1 MNQQVWE
8 FFVGLFVLGLVWAGF
23 SFLASL
29 GKILKDI
36 GEFIWKEI
44 IFLRYYIWKE
54 SRRWEKYERVWLET
68 WRDMLPDKIVKKK
81 EWLIPEAKGYEWVLL
96 SKVARAIRDEKIP
109 HAKLWWS
116 WVMYEEVRSV
126 CLVVSHEQLIGQHL
140 YFGSRDYGEYLKS
153 YYFIVS
159 DSVPL
164 EMEREGERIAARRTS
179 GKLDEGD
186 AEELG
191 RRHYEA
197 KALMTRRDEAY
208 NVLSVDN
215 FTEGNLREMENFFQ
229 LARSTI
235 EETIKE
241 FEYNLGREKILA
253 GATKGFVDII

>member
-1 MNQQVWE
+1 M
-8 FFVGLFVLGLVWAGF
+8 GLFVLALVWAGF
-23 SFLASL
+23 SFLTSL
-29 GKILKDI
+29 GKIFKEA
-36 GEFIWKEI
+36 GESIWKEI

-54 SRRWEKYERVWLET
+54 SRRWEKYEEAWLET
-68 WRDMLPDKIVKKK
+68 WRDILPDKIVEKK
-81 EWLIPEAKGYEWVLL
+81 EWLISEAKGYEWVLL
-96 SKVARAIRDEKIP
+96 QKVIKAIRDEKIP
-109 HAKLWWS
+109 HARLWAN

-164 EMEREGERIAARRTS
+164 EMEREGVRIAEKRSS
-179 GKLDEGD
+179 GKLDEAD
-186 AEELG
+186 AEELV

-208 NVLSVDN
+208 DVLSVDN
-215 FTEGNLREMENFFQ
+215 FTEGNLREMENFFH
-229 LARSTI
+229 LVCSAI
-235 EETIKE
+235 GETIKE